1 MVPVGYRETS
11 NSFLKS
17 YIFVG
22 TGWHETPTPEAEFHV
37 PSEWRSPVVSQLFSE
52 AYQRPKIILAYL
64 PS

>member
-22 TGWHETPTPEAEFHV
+22 TGRHETPTPEAEFHV
-37 PSEWRSPVVSQLFSE
+37 PLRMEVTCCVPAL
-52 AYQRPKIILAYL
+52 L
-64 PS
+64 